1 LYIDWLYQ
9 CGFVLFGTIPTNI
22 NDHIYVKSK
31 MFIGDGVG
39 DDCVLDSDGDGVD
52 DVNDT
57 CIYNKFIS
65 TTSFEDYIAVDLYPG
80 HSNDPK
86 WKVKAVGREI
96 YQLAD
101 TTKPAMLIG
110 NAVLL

>member
-1 LYIDWLYQ
+1 MHFIQPFNFGRELH
-9 CGFVLFGTIPTNI
+9 FVTRNK
-22 NDHIYVKSK
+22 NWN
-31 MFIGDGVG
+31 MF
-39 DDCVLDSDGDGVD
+39 LEDGVD

-65 TTSFEDYIAVDLYPG
+65 TTSFEDYITVDLYPG
-80 HSNDPK
+80 HSTDPK

-96 YQLAD
+96 YQLVD